1 MTPGECKNGN
11 DGGRDG
17 ADDDRDGH
25 GGHRLKDAKK
35 EEVAENVPEDG
46 VVEVV
51 ALPVAEDGTDLFS
64 SKWVFNEADTFRS
77 RSMLIY

>member
-1 MTPGECKNGN
+1 LKPGECKNGN

-17 ADDDRDGH
+17 ADDERDGY
-25 GGHRLKDAKK
+25 GGHRLKDAEKK
-35 EEVAENVPEDG
+35 EVAENVPEDG

-51 ALPVAEDGTDLFS
+51 ALPVAEDGTDLFL

-77 RSMLIY
+77 SSMLIY